1 VVAVPDHQPVSVL
14 IDLAGVG
21 VDVGRDLR
29 RHLITGAGWLRRGSG
44 VM

>member
-1 VVAVPDHQPVSVL
+1 MRVKTIGAEQVWQSSDGQRTIWEV
-14 IDLAGVG
+14 
-21 VDVGRDLR
+21 RLR